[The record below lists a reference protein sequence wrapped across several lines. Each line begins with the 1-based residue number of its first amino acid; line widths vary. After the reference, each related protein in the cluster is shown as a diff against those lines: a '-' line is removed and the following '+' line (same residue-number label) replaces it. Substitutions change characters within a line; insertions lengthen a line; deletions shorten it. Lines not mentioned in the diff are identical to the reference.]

1 MTVRKIIALTIDK
14 KLVFLVI
21 AVSLIGIGLT
31 VFLSFHYSKVILGE
45 RATYQLIGE
54 AAIRGGTIERVFNT
68 KMQEIQVITTNPMI
82 RSVVSELNQI
92 QDKKI
97 LIETGWHIIIIRYY
111 NISRIFSRH
120 IYYKNKK

>member
-1 MTVRKIIALTIDK
+1 MTMSKFIALTIDK

-68 KMQEIQVITTNPMI
+68 KMQ
-82 RSVVSELNQI
+82 
-92 QDKKI
+92 
-97 LIETGWHIIIIRYY
+97 
-111 NISRIFSRH
+111 
-120 IYYKNKK
+120 